1 MEKGSFERYAAVKIS
16 IKDILEWSYIYES
29 EQNSNYLLTT
39 NNQKIYRINIV
50 AAIIHKEQVGSITS
64 MLIEDG
70 TGKIIIRW
78 FEENESI
85 KNTFIGNICCVV
97 GKIRVYNNEKYI
109 SPEIFKKVDLLWLK
123 VRSLELSAKDK
134 NTILQKTNEFY
145 EEKKEVK
152 EQEEIVIRDTVLD
165 TDLPFEKLTRLI
177 KELDVG
183 DGVLIEKII
192 EKSPLENTEKMLE
205 KMLEKGD
212 IFQNNPG
219 KVKIL

>member
-16 IKDILEWSYIYES
+16 IKDILEGSYIYES

-145 EEKKEVK
+145 EEKKEVIYTSIIPPINK
-152 EQEEIVIRDTVLD
+152 N
-165 TDLPFEKLTRLI
+165 PKLI
-177 KELDVG
+177 KTRSRASIKTLSS
-183 DGVLIEKII
+183 LRLCFIRAIEMI
-192 EKSPLENTEKMLE
+192 PPA
-205 KMLEKGD
+205 
-212 IFQNNPG
+212 NPAT
-219 KVKIL
+219 K